1 MQNKQPLAVFDIDG
15 TVFRWQLFHE
25 LVAELGKQ
33 GLFPQ
38 EVAKNI
44 EDKFFQWRALQASW
58 ADYENEIV
66 NAIQTNIVEIPP
78 SKLNECAQIVID
90 RSGHKVYN
98 YTSNLAKKLKSEGY
112 YLLAITGS
120 QQEIAELF
128 AKKHGFDNC
137 IGSLMKIDEQGNY
150 TKDYERFVIGNKATI
165 LQEFLNQNGFSLSA
179 SYAIGDSAGDSQL
192 LELAENPIAFNPD
205 DGLLKIAQ
213 ANNWPVV
220 IERKNLAYTLS
231 PNITGDYYLTA
242 TDSF

>member
-1 MQNKQPLAVFDIDG
+1 MQNNQPLAVFDIDG

-33 GLFPQ
+33 GLFPP
-38 EVAKNI
+38 EVAKKI
-44 EDKFFQWRALQASW
+44 EDKFFEWRALQASW
-58 ADYENEIV
+58 SDYENEIV

-98 YTSNLAKKLKSEGY
+98 YTSNLAKKLKSDGY

-128 AKKHGFDNC
+128 AKKHGFDKC
-137 IGSLMKIDEQGNY
+137 IGTVIKKDIDGNFTSEY
-150 TKDYERFVIGNKATI
+150 DRFVIGNKAKI
-165 LQEFLNQNGFSLSA
+165 LQEFANDHHFSLKE
-179 SYAIGDSAGDSQL
+179 SYAVGDSAGDSQI
-192 LELAENPIAFNPD
+192 LEMATYPIAFNPD

-213 ANNWPVV
+213 NNNWPIV

-231 PNITGDYYLTA
+231 PNITGDYLLSA
-242 TDSF
+242 VNNF